1 MKILILGF
9 GKTGQAVYNF
19 LSKYDY
25 DIFIYDQNYLNIDRG
40 KYYSLDDL
48 KKELPLFDI
57 CIRSPGIK
65 RTSEV
70 YHLGEILS
78 KKIVSEIEFSLN
90 FLKTKHIIGVS
101 GTNGKT
107 TTCQMIKTLLD
118 EKYRTFLLGNIGT
131 PLINYVDLINESD
144 ILILELSSFIL
155 ENTSSLT
162 CEVVVYTSLSE
173 NHLDGVENISIYYG
187 SKKRLLFQ
195 NPSLLVCDSST
206 QKIFKIRQHNLN
218 YLCNYR
224 FKLNKVNQKNL
235 NYAIEVANFYHLNHN
250 QIQSGIDKIKIDH
263 YRQEI
268 ICKSKLF
275 IFVNDSKSTSID
287 ATNSCIDQFEKDRK
301 ILILSGVFKS
311 DDVNK
316 FNLNKVNKVYCFGQ
330 ISKLFSNNVIKMSSL
345 EEILIDIKNTVKE
358 KSIVLFSPGGSS
370 FDLYKSYQER
380 GEHFNILVKKIWK
393 SESENIK

>member
-25 DIFIYDQNYLNIDRG
+25 YLGVYDQNYLELENA
-40 KYYSLDDL
+40 KYYSIDDL
-48 KKELPLFDI
+48 KNELPLFDI

-78 KKIVSEIEFSLN
+78 KKVVSEIEFSLN
-90 FLKTKHIIGVS
+90 FLKTKHIVGVTGS
-101 GTNGKT
+101 NGKT
-107 TTCQMIKTLLD
+107 TTCQMIKTILD
-118 EKYRTFLLGNIGT
+118 EKYHTFLLGNIGV
-131 PLINYVDLINESD
+131 PLISYVESIKEED

-155 ENTSSLT
+155 ENTISLP

-173 NHLDGVENISIYYG
+173 NHLDGVENLSIYYG

-195 NPSLLVCDSST
+195 KPSLLISDSST
-206 QKIFKIRQHNLN
+206 QEIFHLNQNSSN
-218 YLCNYR
+218 YLGDYKFN
-224 FKLNKVNQKNL
+224 LSKVNQKNL
-235 NYAIEVANFYHLNHN
+235 NHAIEVANYYHLSHE
-250 QIQSGIDKIKIDH
+250 QIQEGINKIKIDH

-268 ICKSKLF
+268 IFRSRLF
-275 IFVNDSKSTSID
+275 VFVNDSKSTSVE
-287 ATNSCIDQFEKDRK
+287 ATNSCIDQFEDDKK

-311 DDVNK
+311 DGVSK
-316 FNLNKVNKVYCFGQ
+316 FHLSKVSKVYVYGQ
-330 ISKLFSNNVIKMSSL
+330 MTNLFSNNVIKMSSL
-345 EEILIDIKNTVKE
+345 KEILLDIKNTIKE
-358 KSIVLFSPGGSS
+358 ENVILFSPGGSS

-380 GEHFNILVKKIWK
+380 GEDFNILVEKIWK
-393 SESENIK
+393 SELENIK

>member
-25 DIFIYDQNYLNIDRG
+25 DISIYDQKDLDLKKG
-40 KYYSLDDL
+40 KYYSLEDL

-78 KKIVSEIEFSLN
+78 KKVVSEIEFSLN
-90 FLKTKHIIGVS
+90 FLKTKHIVGVS
-101 GTNGKT
+101 GSNGKT
-107 TTCQMIKTLLD
+107 TTCQMIKTMLD
-118 EKYRTFLLGNIGT
+118 EKYKTYLLGNIGT
-131 PLINYVDLINESD
+131 PLISYVESINEND

-155 ENTSSLT
+155 ENTSSLI

-173 NHLDGVENISIYYG
+173 NHLDGVENLSIYYG

-206 QKIFKIRQHNLN
+206 QQIFKLKQNNVDSLSGYQFN
-218 YLCNYR
+218 
-224 FKLNKVNQKNL
+224 LNKVNQKNL
-235 NYAIEVANFYHLNHN
+235 NHAIEVANFYHLNRK
-250 QIQSGIDKIKIDH
+250 QIQLGINKIKIDH

-268 ICKSKLF
+268 IYKSKLF

-287 ATNSCIDQFEKDRK
+287 ATNSCIDQFENDQK

-311 DDVNK
+311 DNVNK
-316 FNLNKVNKVYCFGQ
+316 FHLSKVSKVYCFGQ
-330 ISKLFSNNVIKMSSL
+330 ISKLFSSNVIKMSSL
-345 EEILIDIKNTVKE
+345 EEILLDIKNTVKE
-358 KSIVLFSPGGSS
+358 ERVILFSPGGSS

-380 GEHFNILVKKIWK
+380 GEDFNILVRKIWK
-393 SESENIK
+393 SELENIK